1 MDQIKIYKKPRASPA
16 LKRGFPVRQ
25 VRGRLE
31 TRAELGELSQAVAQ
45 LEYLEECR
53 DGAHTPRDGADT
65 PRLLQFRNRE
75 LSHDRV
81 QSLNYLRVSQGL
93 IKKVI
98 SSRATLPISPAV

>member
-1 MDQIKIYKKPRASPA
+1 MDQIKIYTKPRASPA

-53 DGAHTPRDGADT
+53 DGAHTPR
-65 PRLLQFRNRE
+65 LLQFRNRE